1 VRNESVDGEAAMLNT
16 MRHEDEDA
24 KEDAHIWI
32 PKAEDYHFAM
42 NRMWLSEGKRE
53 KNIAQHD
60 LSANPGAG
68 SSCAHT
74 RSVNHG

>member
-1 VRNESVDGEAAMLNT
+1 MRNESVDGEAAMLNT

-42 NRMWLSEGKRE
+42 NRMWLLEGQRE
-53 KNIAQHD
+53 KEHP
-60 LSANPGAG
+60 S
-68 SSCAHT
+68 T
-74 RSVNHG
+74 RFEYQPRRRFKLCVHKER